1 MARTGASH
9 EPQSEERRWDLAVA
23 RQRELRPLLDNP
35 NRTRAEVEAAAQRL
49 NVHTA
54 TVYRLLAR
62 YAVGET
68 AQAVVTGVGGWKA
81 GRPRLHARVIEL
93 IDMAIEQL
101 FLDRQAISKAQLGR
115 EIARRCAS
123 EAMAMPSRSVISR
136 RLQRIGEREL
146 ARRRKGPGAAEA
158 VTMRPGSLTVTR
170 PNAVWQIDHSPADVI
185 LVDADSRAPIG
196 RPWVTLV
203 IDVASRV
210 VTGLYVSLDPP
221 SVVSVGMALQHAI
234 LPKDEALA
242 ERGISA
248 EWPAF
253 GLPELV
259 HTDNGSDFRSRAFA
273 RACSNLGIETDL
285 RPVGAPRY
293 GGHIER
299 LIGSVMSE
307 MHLLPGT
314 TFSNVAAR
322 GDYDSDAAAV
332 MTIDEFEVWLWRFVA
347 GDYNRRIHASLSAP
361 PLETWRRL
369 CAEQAITPRQPLD
382 PESLAVAFLPR
393 ISRTITRQGISF
405 HHVRYYEPFL
415 GPLLDSGLRR
425 VELAYDPRDLSRLL
439 VETPQGVRALRYR
452 NLARPPMSLWELRA
466 ARRRLRA
473 EGRAQVDEAALF
485 AAREANGA
493 LVATAAR
500 ESRRIRRE
508 SVRRQRHRAEVKP
521 APTAEGEIPPE
532 PIDAG
537 APTNPTSGFVVEIEP
552 W

>member
-1 MARTGASH
+1 MAKDGASYAP
-9 EPQSEERRWDLAVA
+9 EGEEQRWDLAVK
-23 RQRELRPLLDNP
+23 RQRELRRLLDNP
-35 NRTRAEVEAAAQRL
+35 NRSRADVEAAAQRL

-81 GRPRLHARVIEL
+81 GRPRLHARIIEI
-93 IDMAIEQL
+93 IDTAIEQL
-101 FLDRQAISKAQLGR
+101 FLDRQSISKAQLGR
-115 EIARRCAS
+115 EIGRRCAS
-123 EAMAMPSRSVISR
+123 QTLTPPSRSVISR

-158 VTMRPGSLTVTR
+158 ETMRPGSLTMTR

-210 VTGLYVSLDPP
+210 VTGLFVSLDPP
-221 SVVSVGMALQHAI
+221 SVVSVGMAMQHAI
-234 LPKDEALA
+234 LPKDEALP
-242 ERGISA
+242 ERGIA
-248 EWPAF
+248 ADWPAF

-259 HTDNGSDFRSRAFA
+259 HTDNGSDFRSRSFA

-332 MTIDEFEVWLWRFVA
+332 MTIDEFEAWLWRFVA
-347 GDYNRRIHASLSAP
+347 GDYNRRVHTSLSAP

-369 CAEQAITPRQPLD
+369 CAEQAVTPRQPLD
-382 PESLAVAFLPR
+382 PEGLAVAFLPR

-415 GPLLDSGLRR
+415 GPLFDSGQRR
-425 VELAYDPRDLSRLL
+425 IELAYDPRDLSRLL
-439 VETPQGVRALRYR
+439 IETPQGVRALRYR
-452 NLARPPMSLWELRA
+452 NLARPPMSLWELLA

-493 LVATAAR
+493 LVATAAG

-508 SVRRQRHRAEVKP
+508 SVRRERHRAEVKP
-521 APTAEGEIPPE
+521 VPAAESQVPPE
-532 PIDAG
+532 PVDTG
-537 APTNPTSGFVVEIEP
+537 AQTNPASAFVVEIEP

>member
-1 MARTGASH
+1 MAKGAASY
-9 EPQSEERRWDLAVA
+9 EPQGEERRWDLAVE
-23 RQRELRPLLDNP
+23 RQRALRPLLDNP
-35 NRTRAEVEAAAQRL
+35 NRTRAEVEAAARRL

-68 AQAVVTGVGGWKA
+68 AEAVVTGVGGWKA
-81 GRPRLHARVIEL
+81 GRPRLPARVIEI
-93 IDMAIEQL
+93 IDLAIEQL
-101 FLDRQAISKAQLGR
+101 FLDRQAITQAQLGR

-123 EAMAMPSRSVISR
+123 EARATPSRSAISR

-234 LPKDEALA
+234 LSKDEALA

-248 EWPAF
+248 DWPAF

-259 HTDNGSDFRSRAFA
+259 HTDNGSDFRSRSFA
-273 RACSNLGIETDL
+273 RACSNLGIETDR

-307 MHLLPGT
+307 MHLLPGA

-332 MTIDEFEVWLWRFVA
+332 MTIDEFEVWLWRLVA
-347 GDYNRRIHASLSAP
+347 GDYNRRVHASLSAP

-369 CAEQAITPRQPLD
+369 CAEQAVTPRQPLD
-382 PESLAVAFLPR
+382 PEGLAIAFLPR

-415 GPLLDSGLRR
+415 GPLFDSGLRR

-439 VETPQGVRALRYR
+439 METPQGVRALRYR
-452 NLARPPMSLWELRA
+452 NLARPPMSLWELLA

-500 ESRRIRRE
+500 ESRRMRRE
-508 SVRRQRHRAEVKP
+508 SVRRERHRAEVKP
-521 APTAEGEIPPE
+521 APTAESETPPE
-532 PIDAG
+532 PVDTG
-537 APTNPTSGFVVEIEP
+537 APTNPTSAFVVEIEP

>member
-1 MARTGASH
+1 M
-9 EPQSEERRWDLAVA
+9 
-23 RQRELRPLLDNP
+23 LDNP
-35 NRTRAEVEAAAQRL
+35 NRTRADVEAAARRL

-54 TVYRLLAR
+54 TVYRLVAR

-81 GRPRLHARVIEL
+81 GRPRLPARVIEI
-93 IDMAIEQL
+93 IDTAIEQL
-101 FLDRQAISKAQLGR
+101 FLDRQSITQAQLGR
-115 EIARRCAS
+115 EIARRCVAAS
-123 EAMAMPSRSVISR
+123 LATPSRSVISR
-136 RLQRIGEREL
+136 RLHRIGEREL

-234 LPKDEALA
+234 LAKDEALA

-259 HTDNGSDFRSRAFA
+259 HTDNGSDFRSRSFA

-322 GDYDSDAAAV
+322 GDYDIDAAAV

-347 GDYNRRIHASLSAP
+347 GDYNRRIHASLAAP

-369 CAEQAITPRQPLD
+369 CTEQAVTPRQPLD
-382 PESLAVAFLPR
+382 PEGVAVSFLPR

-415 GPLLDSGLRR
+415 GPLFDSGLRR

-439 VETPQGVRALRYR
+439 LETPQGVRALRYR
-452 NLARPPMSLWELRA
+452 NLARPSMSLWELLA

-493 LVATAAR
+493 LVATAVR

-508 SVRRQRHRAEVKP
+508 SVRRERHRAEVKAPP
-521 APTAEGEIPPE
+521 AAESQIPPE
-532 PIDAG
+532 PVDEG
-537 APTNPTSGFVVEIEP
+537 APTNPTSAFVVEIEP

>member
-1 MARTGASH
+1 MAEGRASH
-9 EPQSEERRWDLAVA
+9 QPQGEEQRWELAVA
-23 RQRELRPLLDNP
+23 RQRVLRPLLDNP
-35 NRTRAEVEAAAQRL
+35 HRTRAEVDAAAQRL

-68 AQAVVTGVGGWKA
+68 AQAVVTGIGGWKA
-81 GRPRLHARVIEL
+81 GRPRLPARVIEI
-93 IDMAIEQL
+93 IDTAIEQL
-101 FLDRQAISKAQLGR
+101 FLDRQSITKAQLGR

-123 EAMAMPSRSVISR
+123 QTLKPPSRSAVSR

-146 ARRRKGPGAAEA
+146 ARRRRGPGAAEA

-170 PNAVWQIDHSPADVI
+170 PNAIWQIDHSPADVI
-185 LVDADSRAPIG
+185 LVDAHSRAPIG
-196 RPWVTLV
+196 RPWVTLI
-203 IDVASRV
+203 IDVASRAI
-210 VTGLYVSLDPP
+210 TGLYVSLDPP

-234 LPKDEALA
+234 LAKDEALA

-259 HTDNGSDFRSRAFA
+259 HSDNGSDFRSRSFA
-273 RACSNLGIETDL
+273 RACSNLGIETDR

-307 MHLLPGT
+307 MRLLPGA

-347 GDYNRRIHASLSAP
+347 GDYNRRVHTSLSAP

-369 CAEQAITPRQPLD
+369 CTEQAVTPRQPLD
-382 PESLAVAFLPR
+382 PEGLLIAFLPR

-415 GPLLDSGLRR
+415 GPLFDSGQRR

-439 VETPQGVRALRYR
+439 LETPQGVRSLRYR
-452 NLARPPMSLWELRA
+452 NLARPPMSLWELLA

-485 AAREANGA
+485 AAREANHA
-493 LVATAAR
+493 LVATAAS
-500 ESRRIRRE
+500 ESRRVRRE
-508 SVRRQRHRAEVKP
+508 SVRRERHRAEVKP
-521 APTAEGEIPPE
+521 TPIVESQVPAEPDDVI
-532 PIDAG
+532 AL
-537 APTNPTSGFVVEIEP
+537 ANPASMFVVEIEP

>member
-1 MARTGASH
+1 MAKDGARYAP
-9 EPQSEERRWDLAVA
+9 EGEDQRWDLAVK
-23 RQRELRPLLDNP
+23 RQRELRRLLDNP
-35 NRTRAEVEAAAQRL
+35 NRSRADVEAAAQRL

-81 GRPRLHARVIEL
+81 GRPRLHARTIEI
-93 IDMAIEQL
+93 IDIAIEQL
-101 FLDRQAISKAQLGR
+101 FLDRQSITKAQLGR

-123 EAMAMPSRSVISR
+123 ESMAMPSRSVISR
-136 RLQRIGEREL
+136 RLQRIGERKL
-146 ARRRKGPGAAEA
+146 ARRRRGPGAAEA
-158 VTMRPGSLTVTR
+158 VTMRPGGLTVTR

-185 LVDADSRAPIG
+185 LVDAASRAPIG

-234 LPKDEALA
+234 LPKDEAMA

-259 HTDNGSDFRSRAFA
+259 NTDNGSDFRSRSFA
-273 RACSNLGIETDL
+273 HACSNLGIETDR

-322 GDYDSDAAAV
+322 GDYDSDAGAV

-369 CAEQAITPRQPLD
+369 CHEQAVTPRQPLD
-382 PESLAVAFLPR
+382 SEGLAVAFLPR
-393 ISRTITRQGISF
+393 ISRTITRQGVSF

-415 GPLLDSGLRR
+415 GPLFDSGLRR
-425 VELAYDPRDLSRLL
+425 IELAYDPRDLSRLL

-452 NLARPPMSLWELRA
+452 NLARPPMSLWELLA
-466 ARRRLRA
+466 ARRRLT
-473 EGRAQVDEAALF
+473 EDPIGPLSITLAATEDTVSKRL
-485 AAREANGA
+485 
-493 LVATAAR
+493 
-500 ESRRIRRE
+500 
-508 SVRRQRHRAEVKP
+508 
-521 APTAEGEIPPE
+521 
-532 PIDAG
+532 
-537 APTNPTSGFVVEIEP
+537 
-552 W
+552 

>member
-1 MARTGASH
+1 MAKRGASY
-9 EPQSEERRWDLAVA
+9 EPGGEERRWDLAVE
-23 RQRELRPLLDNP
+23 RQRTLRPLLDNP
-35 NRTRAEVEAAAQRL
+35 NRTRAEVEAAARCL

-81 GRPRLHARVIEL
+81 GRPRLPARVIEI
-93 IDMAIEQL
+93 IDLAVEEL
-101 FLDRQAISKAQLGR
+101 FLDRQAITKAQLGR

-123 EAMAMPSRSVISR
+123 ASLAAPSRSAISR
-136 RLQRIGEREL
+136 RLERIGEQEL

-185 LVDADSRAPIG
+185 LVDMDSRAPIG

-203 IDVASRV
+203 IDVAARV

-234 LPKDEALA
+234 LSKDEALA

-248 EWPAF
+248 DWPGF

-259 HTDNGSDFRSRAFA
+259 HTDNGSDFRSRSFA
-273 RACSNLGIETDL
+273 RACSNLGIETDR

-307 MHLLPGT
+307 MHLLPGA

-322 GDYDSDAAAV
+322 GDHDSDAAAV

-369 CAEQAITPRQPLD
+369 CAEQAVTQRQPLD
-382 PESLAVAFLPR
+382 PEGLAVAFLPR

-415 GPLLDSGLRR
+415 SQLFDSGLRR

-439 VETPQGVRALRYR
+439 IETPQGVRALRYR
-452 NLARPPMSLWELRA
+452 NLARPSMSLWELLA

-508 SVRRQRHRAEVKP
+508 SVRRERHRAEVKP
-521 APTAEGEIPPE
+521 APPAESAMPPE
-532 PIDAG
+532 PFDARG
-537 APTNPTSGFVVEIEP
+537 PTSPTSEFVVEIEP

>member
-68 AQAVVTGVGGWKA
+68 AQAVVTGVGGWKG

-93 IDMAIEQL
+93 IDMAVERL

-123 EAMAMPSRSVISR
+123 ESMAMPSRSVISR
-136 RLQRIGEREL
+136 RLQRIGEREQV
-146 ARRRKGPGAAEA
+146 RRRKGPGAAEA
-158 VTMRPGSLTVTR
+158 VTMRPGSLTVTQ

-259 HTDNGSDFRSRAFA
+259 HTDNGSDFRSRSFSH
-273 RACSNLGIETDL
+273 ACSNLGIETDR

-307 MHLLPGT
+307 MHLLPGA

-322 GDYDSDAAAV
+322 GDYASDAAAI
-332 MTIDEFEVWLWRFVA
+332 MTIDEFEVWLRRFVA

-369 CAEQAITPRQPLD
+369 CSEQAVTPRQPLD
-382 PESLAVAFLPR
+382 PEGLAVAFLPR
-393 ISRTITRQGISF
+393 ISRTITRQGVSF

-415 GPLLDSGLRR
+415 APLFDSGLRR
-425 VELAYDPRDLSRLL
+425 IELAYDPRDLSRLL

-452 NLARPPMSLWELRA
+452 NLTRPPMSLWELRA

-508 SVRRQRHRAEVKP
+508 SVRRERHRAEVKP
-521 APTAEGEIPPE
+521 APTAEDEIPPE
-532 PIDAG
+532 PIDVG

>member
-1 MARTGASH
+1 MGKVGASY
-9 EPQSEERRWDLAVA
+9 EPQGDERRWDLAVE
-23 RQRELRPLLDNP
+23 RQRALRPLLDNP
-35 NRTRAEVEAAAQRL
+35 NRTRGEVEAAARRL
-49 NVHTA
+49 NVHAA

-81 GRPRLHARVIEL
+81 GRPRLPARIIEVI
-93 IDMAIEQL
+93 DTAIEQL
-101 FLDRQAISKAQLGR
+101 FLNRQSITRAQLGR

-123 EAMAMPSRSVISR
+123 ETLATPSRSVIGR
-136 RLQRIGEREL
+136 RLHRIGEREL

-242 ERGISA
+242 EREISA

-259 HTDNGSDFRSRAFA
+259 HTDNGSDFRSRSFA
-273 RACSNLGIETDL
+273 RTCSNLGIETDR

-307 MHLLPGT
+307 MHLLPGA

-347 GDYNRRIHASLSAP
+347 GDYNRRVHASLSAP

-369 CAEQAITPRQPLD
+369 CAEQAVTPRQPLD

-415 GPLLDSGLRR
+415 SPLFDSGLRR

-439 VETPQGVRALRYR
+439 METPQGVRALRYR
-452 NLARPPMSLWELRA
+452 NLARPPMSLWELLA

-508 SVRRQRHRAEVKP
+508 SVRRERHRAEVKP
-521 APTAEGEIPPE
+521 APAAESETPLE
-532 PIDAG
+532 PVDTG
-537 APTNPTSGFVVEIEP
+537 APTNPTSAFVVEIEP

>member
-1 MARTGASH
+1 MAKGGATY
-9 EPQSEERRWDLAVA
+9 EPQGEERRWDLAVA
-23 RQRELRPLLDNP
+23 RQRALRPLLDNP
-35 NRTRAEVEAAAQRL
+35 NRTRAEVEAAARRL
-49 NVHTA
+49 SVHTA

-68 AQAVVTGVGGWKA
+68 AEAVVTGVGGWKA
-81 GRPRLHARVIEL
+81 GRPRLPARVIEI
-93 IDMAIEQL
+93 IDLAIEQL
-101 FLDRQAISKAQLGR
+101 FLDRPAITQAQLGR

-123 EAMAMPSRSVISR
+123 EARATPSRSAISR

-146 ARRRKGPGAAEA
+146 ARRRNGPGAAEA

-259 HTDNGSDFRSRAFA
+259 HTDNGSDFRSRSFA
-273 RACSNLGIETDL
+273 RACSNLGIETDR

-299 LIGSVMSE
+299 LIGSVMGE
-307 MHLLPGT
+307 MHLLPGA

-347 GDYNRRIHASLSAP
+347 GDYNRRVHASLSAP

-369 CAEQAITPRQPLD
+369 CAEQAVTPRQPLD
-382 PESLAVAFLPR
+382 PEGLAVAFLPR

-415 GPLLDSGLRR
+415 GPLFDSGLRR
-425 VELAYDPRDLSRLL
+425 IELAYDPRDLSRLL
-439 VETPQGVRALRYR
+439 METPQGVRALRYR
-452 NLARPPMSLWELRA
+452 NLARPPMSLWELLA

-508 SVRRQRHRAEVKP
+508 SVRRERHRAEVKL
-521 APTAEGEIPPE
+521 APTAESETPPE
-532 PIDAG
+532 PVDTG
-537 APTNPTSGFVVEIEP
+537 TPTNPTSAFVVEIEP

>member
-1 MARTGASH
+1 MATSGASNKP
-9 EPQSEERRWDLAVA
+9 EGGERRWDLAVE
-23 RQRELRPLLDNP
+23 RQRVLRPLLDNP
-35 NRTRAEVEAAAQRL
+35 DRTRAAVEAAAQRL
-49 NVHTA
+49 NVHPA
-54 TVYRLLAR
+54 TIYRLLAR
-62 YAVGET
+62 YSVGET
-68 AQAVVTGVGGWKA
+68 AESVVTGVGGWKA
-81 GRPRLHARVIEL
+81 GRPRLPARVIEIVDL
-93 IDMAIEQL
+93 AIEQL
-101 FLDRQAISKAQLGR
+101 FLDRQSITKAQLGR
-115 EIARRCAS
+115 EIAGRCVSANLV
-123 EAMAMPSRSVISR
+123 ALSRSAISR

-158 VTMRPGSLTVTR
+158 VTMRPGSLAVTR

-210 VTGLYVSLDPP
+210 VTGLYVSLDSP

-259 HTDNGSDFRSRAFA
+259 HTDNGSDFRSRSFT
-273 RACSNLGIETDL
+273 RACSNLGIETDR
-285 RPVGAPRY
+285 RPVAAPRY

-314 TFSNVAAR
+314 TFSNIAAR

-369 CAEQAITPRQPLD
+369 CAEQAVTPRQPLD
-382 PESLAVAFLPR
+382 PEGLTVAFLPR
-393 ISRTITRQGISF
+393 FSRTITRQGISF

-415 GPLLDSGLRR
+415 GPLFDSGLRR

-439 VETPQGVRALRYR
+439 LETPQGVRALRYR
-452 NLARPPMSLWELRA
+452 TLARPPMSLWELLA

-485 AAREANGA
+485 AAREANHA
-493 LVATAAR
+493 LVATAAS
-500 ESRRIRRE
+500 ESRRMRRE
-508 SVRRQRHRAEVKP
+508 SVRRERHRAEAKP
-521 APTAEGEIPPE
+521 APIPESQIPADPGDATAPASP
-532 PIDAG
+532 AS
-537 APTNPTSGFVVEIEP
+537 AFVVEIEP